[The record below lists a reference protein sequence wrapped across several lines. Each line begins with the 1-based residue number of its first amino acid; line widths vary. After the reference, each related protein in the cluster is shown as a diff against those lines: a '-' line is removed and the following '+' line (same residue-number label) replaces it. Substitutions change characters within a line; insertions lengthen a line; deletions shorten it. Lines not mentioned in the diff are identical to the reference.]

1 MSFNRLEYDTCSYK
15 QEIKESFDQHITSIG
30 DVNGKQDLKNKYDS
44 ITSYLKNDMD
54 DEKLNFTRAKFCEV
68 TDMLDKHR
76 KESFVD
82 IFPELTDFYQEAK
95 QRYDKQWI
103 ADDNK

>member
-1 MSFNRLEYDTCSYK
+1 
-15 QEIKESFDQHITSIG
+15 
-30 DVNGKQDLKNKYDS
+30 
-44 ITSYLKNDMD
+44 MD
-54 DEKLNFTRAKFCEV
+54 DKKLNFNRAKFCEV